1 MKQKPKRRKSI
12 LLRLIVLGAAVYFVA
27 ALTVQVDGLVEIK
40 SEYDAVNQEYNSK
53 LLYRDELKELL
64 NSDSHDAII
73 EKAARE
79 RLGYVY
85 GDETIYIDNSGN

>member
-27 ALTVQVDGLVEIK
+27 ALTVQVDGIVEIK

>member
-12 LLRLIVLGAAVYFVA
+12 VLRILALGVAVYFIVS
-27 ALTVQVDGLVEIK
+27 LTMQVDELIEIK
-40 SEYDAVNQEYNSK
+40 IEHDAVEQEKISK
-53 LLYRDELKELL
+53 ELHRDELKELL
-64 NSDSHDAII
+64 NSDSRDAII